1 MPMPADYHKLYL
13 TLFNAQTNA
22 IQVLDSTS
30 EMLKKVHLDVEEAIM
45 EAPDTAITVLK
56 RPDETDKKE
65 D

>member
-1 MPMPADYHKLYL
+1 MPADYHTLYL
-13 TLFNAQTNA
+13 RLFNAQTDA

-45 EAPDTAITVLK
+45 EAPDTNITVLK
-56 RPDETDKKE
+56 RPEETDKKE